1 MHKKFEVNR
10 TKIKGGCQLER
21 KAAEM
26 ISYSKM
32 PPKTANLLLGI
43 LTLKVVYTQNLHQIQ
58 RQKKSY
64 PVNELYPRLILEKIS
79 VFSRPF

>member
-10 TKIKGGCQLER
+10 KKISGGCQSER

-32 PPKTANLLLGI
+32 PLVYMVYDLQETVENAN
-43 LTLKVVYTQNLHQIQ
+43 
-58 RQKKSY
+58 
-64 PVNELYPRLILEKIS
+64 
-79 VFSRPF
+79 